1 MITNEEFLE
10 KFSRKIIAI
19 GRDFKTAKTYRNNIG
34 CFMKWGKYD
43 SVSVLLCELI
53 DFENYIV
60 HLREEELSPSY
71 INGFIAA
78 IKQLYKLNGKYSK
91 CKGLK
96 YHDNPLKTP
105 NILTYQECMAMCN
118 SKVYLKHK
126 AIINLLYYGALRRSE
141 LLNLKIEHL
150 SHDRRITIVGSKYG
164 KSRVIT
170 IPEQTK
176 ELLIQYLADFVPQ
189 IYVFNGEGNRIQYS
203 AKSVENIIKNT
214 AKLCGIDKRV
224 YPHILRSSRATHLLD
239 NGASDMYVSE
249 FLGHADIQ
257 TTRDYYCRLT
267 IQGMQDNF
275 DKVDDKL
282 QNSVTFIDNGNYL
295 QKSVISAGLSQ
306 KAI

>member
-1 MITNEEFLE
+1 MISNEEFLK

-19 GRDFKTAKTYRNNIG
+19 GRDFKTAKTYQNNIG

-53 DFENYIV
+53 DFENYIIY
-60 HLREEELSPSY
+60 LREEELSPSY
-71 INGFIAA
+71 VNGFIAA

-91 CKGLK
+91 CKGLE
-96 YHDNPLKTP
+96 YHDNPIKTP
-105 NILTYQECMAMCN
+105 NILTYEECMALCN
-118 SKVYLKHK
+118 APIYLKHR
-126 AIINLLYYGALRRSE
+126 AIINLLYYGALRRQE
-141 LLNLKIEHL
+141 LLNLKIQHL
-150 SHDRRITIVGSKYG
+150 SSDRRITIIGSKFK

-170 IPEQTK
+170 IPEHIK
-176 ELLIQYLADFVPQ
+176 ELLIQYLADFVPNV
-189 IYVFNGEGNRIQYS
+189 YVFNGEGNRPQYS

-214 AKLCGIDKRV
+214 AVLCDIHKNV

-267 IQGMQDNF
+267 VQGMQNNF
-275 DKVDDKL
+275 DKVD
-282 QNSVTFIDNGNYL
+282 NYL
-295 QKSVISAGLSQ
+295 FHNYTKNAIST
-306 KAI
+306 

>member
-1 MITNEEFLE
+1 MDILHHASEL
-10 KFSRKIIAI
+10 KRKIIAQ
-19 GRDFKTAKTYRNNIG
+19 GGDFKTAKTY
-34 CFMKWGKYD
+34 CSHLTLLMKYFKDKYD
-43 SVSVLLCELI
+43 TPLHI
-53 DFENYIV
+53 TFNDFEDYIV
-60 HLREEELSPSY
+60 HLKENDYSPSY
-71 INGFIAA
+71 INSFIASV
-78 IKQLYKLNGKYSK
+78 KRFYKLNGQPKK
-91 CKGLK
+91 CSGLV
-96 YHDNPLKTP
+96 YHDDPLKTP
-105 NILTYQECMAMCN
+105 NVLTYQECMAMCN

-282 QNSVTFIDNGNYL
+282 
-295 QKSVISAGLSQ
+295 
-306 KAI
+306 

>member
-1 MITNEEFLE
+1 MDILHHTSEL
-10 KFSRKIIAI
+10 KRKIIAQ
-19 GRDFKTAKTYRNNIG
+19 GGDFKTAKTYCNWMALLMA
-34 CFMKWGKYD
+34 FYESKYD
-43 SVSVLLCELI
+43 SPFHI
-53 DFENYIV
+53 TFTDMENYIIS
-60 HLREEELSPSY
+60 LREQDYSPSS
-71 INGFIAA
+71 INSFIASA
-78 IKQLYKLNGKYSK
+78 KRFYKTFGQPKKCNG
-91 CKGLK
+91 LV
-96 YHDNPLKTP
+96 YHDDPIKTP
-105 NILTYQECMAMCN
+105 NILTYEECMAICN
-118 SKVYLKHK
+118 APIYIKHQ

-189 IYVFNGEGNRIQYS
+189 IYVFNGEGSRKQYS
-203 AKSVENIIKNT
+203 AKSVENIIKDN
-214 AKLCGIDKRV
+214 AKKCGIDKRV

-267 IQGMQDNF
+267 VKGMQDNF
-275 DKVDDKL
+275 DRVDEKL
-282 QNSVTFIDNGNYL
+282 QKTVINFNSREKLQLSVTMLKEN
-295 QKSVISAGLSQ
+295 
-306 KAI
+306 